1 PPPAA
6 PGGRAGGGGRAAASS
21 ACPRRAGGDED
32 LGVIGRAVEPA
43 TTAKALFLSRRVS
56 SSSSSVHIWG
66 RSSSSSLQ
74 LDSAGQVFS
83 RIRASL
89 QLDPTGVLDT
99 PAGGRR
105 RRSGCKVR
113 GVISCIGPLLFC
125 QTV

>member
-1 PPPAA
+1 AARGARWPSRWRGASRRQQCLPAA
-6 PGGRAGGGGRAAASS
+6 SRRRRRSRCDREG
-21 ACPRRAGGDED
+21 RRAGDDGE
-32 LGVIGRAVEPA
+32 
-43 TTAKALFLSRRVS
+43 S
-56 SSSSSVHIWG
+56 SLPVA
-66 RSSSSSLQ
+66 SSSSSLQ

-99 PAGGRR
+99 PAE
-105 RRSGCKVR
+105 VR